1 MPMYQG
7 VVTNGGGWL
16 QHRIRS
22 SGGIRMLFL
31 PKPESLYAELDD
43 KSYHRLAVAW
53 GLSQESLNIPT
64 YTRPSEIEDI
74 EPPPVREKP
83 EYIGQDRV

>member
-7 VVTNGGGWL
+7 VVTYGGKWL
-16 QHRIRS
+16 QGRIS
-22 SGGIRMLFL
+22 SSDGIRKLSL
-31 PKPESLYAELDD
+31 PKPESLYAELGD

-74 EPPPVREKP
+74 EPPPVRKKP
-83 EYIGQDRV
+83 EYIGQDKV